1 MENIKYKLKKLVD
14 NNNVPNIILYG
25 DFLHGKED
33 ICDFLINYIY
43 NNNKSNINKYVLK
56 INCLSNNGIKLIKEN
71 IKLFSMQ
78 IINNKDNSNINFK
91 TIILNYSEYLTYD
104 SQYSLRRTIEQ
115 YNHNTRFIML
125 CQNKYRLL
133 NPIISRFSQ
142 FYVNDKK
149 NLIKYDFNYNKFY
162 KITKNINNI
171 DSSDNPLYELYKIS
185 KDLYFNNFHS
195 NEILDKFKKNVNFN
209 NVKLIYNSVC
219 YNIKNEILSI
229 FFLLNIFRNNFKI
242 EIYKI
247 Y

>member
-1 MENIKYKLKKLVD
+1 MENIKKKLKKLVD

-25 DFLHGKED
+25 DFLHGKEEV
-33 ICDFLINYIY
+33 CEFLINYIY
-43 NNNKSNINKYVLK
+43 KENKNIINKYVLK

-78 IINNKDNSNINFK
+78 IINNKDNLNINFK

-125 CQNKYRLL
+125 CQNKYKLL
-133 NPIISRFSQ
+133 NPICSRFSQ
-142 FYVNDKK
+142 FFINDKK
-149 NLIKYDFNYNKFY
+149 NIIKENFNYNKFY
-162 KITKNINNI
+162 KIIKNFENI
-171 DSSDNPLYELYKIS
+171 DKSDNPLYELYMIS
-185 KDLYFNNFHS
+185 KNLYLNNFHS
-195 NEILDKFKKNVNFN
+195 NEILYKFKKNINYN
-209 NVKLIYNSVC
+209 NVNLIYKKFC
-219 YNIKNEILSI
+219 YNIKNEILCI